1 MGGRCTGETL
11 SRGQHGR
18 QLRHASGMGGV
29 AEFLAA
35 IVGPLDQAEIQGFPE
50 RTMGGTCHRETLQFA
65 ATKRGV
71 VTADG
76 NPLGGA
82 PPTAGENRGV
92 RREWRL

>member
-1 MGGRCTGETL
+1 
-11 SRGQHGR
+11 
-18 QLRHASGMGGV
+18 V

-71 VTADG
+71 VSVAG
-76 NPLGGA
+76 SPPEAPLLPLCSTL
-82 PPTAGENRGV
+82 PP
-92 RREWRL
+92 